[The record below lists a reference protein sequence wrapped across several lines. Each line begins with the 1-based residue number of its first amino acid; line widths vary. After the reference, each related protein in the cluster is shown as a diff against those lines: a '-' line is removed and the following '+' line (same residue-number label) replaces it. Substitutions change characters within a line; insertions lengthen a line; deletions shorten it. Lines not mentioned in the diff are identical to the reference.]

1 MSTYHPSTARQPPV
15 TEQDVKREM
24 EYWLSQMEPSDL
36 LRIFADKFDE
46 MSRRL
51 PNKHRSELGYLAD
64 ALKGLSGLMFSV
76 WSQ

>member
-1 MSTYHPSTARQPPV
+1 
-15 TEQDVKREM
+15 
-24 EYWLSQMEPSDL
+24 
-36 LRIFADKFDE
+36 